1 MKRLLSA
8 VPVLVLTLAACSS
21 SRGTATRPSASVP
34 VTPVAAAT
42 TSGTATT
49 PAAAATS
56 SSVPA
61 ATSAQAPAST
71 SPVATPS
78 SPSPVK
84 TKPAVPNLKAQVLA
98 LSDLPAGW
106 SKHKID
112 DSNDGDPACFK
123 ALSAD
128 THEPLAKSQVEYQG
142 TPDGLPLLDE
152 EIAYDPKAAASEYA
166 KAVKALDRCGK
177 ISVKTNGTT
186 LSGSM
191 AAMSFPK
198 TGDQSKAYQLILS
211 GVIKGA
217 RVTAGFD
224 ILVLRVGA
232 EDVSL
237 LYSTFGVPDIREFQ
251 GAAKL
256 VMDKINGSGTTA

>member
-1 MKRLLSA
+1 MKRILYV
-8 VPVLVLTLAACSS
+8 VPVLVLGLAACSS
-21 SRGTATRPSASVP
+21 DKGTATPSSTSFP
-34 VTPVAAAT
+34 VTPAA
-42 TSGTATT
+42 ATT
-49 PAAAATS
+49 PAASTT
-56 SSVPA
+56 P
-61 ATSAQAPAST
+61 AQAPGAT

-78 SPSPVK
+78 SASPTPVK
-84 TKPAVPNLKAQVLA
+84 TKPAVPNVKAQVLA

-112 DSNDGDPACFK
+112 NSTDGEPACFK
-123 ALSAD
+123 ALDAD
-128 THEPLAKSQVEYQG
+128 TREPLAKAQVEYQG
-142 TPDGLPLLDE
+142 TPNGLPLLDE
-152 EIAYDPKAAASEYA
+152 EIAYDPKAAASEFT

-186 LSGSM
+186 LSGAM
-191 AAMSFPK
+191 GAMSFPK
-198 TGDQSKAYQLILS
+198 MGDQTKAYQLTLS
-211 GVIKGA
+211 GVVRGV

-237 LYSTFGVPDIREFQ
+237 LYSTFGAPDIREFQ

-256 VMDKINGSGTTA
+256 VMDKINGAGTTA